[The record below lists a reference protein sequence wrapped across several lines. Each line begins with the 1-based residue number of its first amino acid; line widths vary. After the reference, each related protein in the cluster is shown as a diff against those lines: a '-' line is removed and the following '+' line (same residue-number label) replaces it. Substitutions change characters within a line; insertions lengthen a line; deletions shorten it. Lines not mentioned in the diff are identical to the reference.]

1 MKTQEEIVIQ
11 AKAYAESIGNEDGT
25 SAYDYVI
32 GYNQC
37 QKDIDKEFE
46 ELRESIRKNTWY
58 DENSNAQVNLY
69 GVDNKLL
76 NKQD

>member
-1 MKTQEEIVIQ
+1 MKTQEEIVIK

-25 SAYDYVI
+25 SAYDYVM

-37 QKDIDKEFE
+37 QEEMAKELE
-46 ELRESIRKNTWY
+46 QLREDIRKNTWY
-58 DENSNAQVNLY
+58 DIDGYAQVNLY
-69 GVDNKLL
+69 AINNNSL